1 MSRRAGGH
9 WWAPLTPLTGGQV
22 TAPRQVP
29 VTHQEVS
36 ACQLE
41 ARVAMEGDHSAME
54 KLWL

>member
-1 MSRRAGGH
+1 MSCRAGGH

-22 TAPRQVP
+22 TAPCQVP

-41 ARVAMEGDHSAME
+41 AGVAMEGDHSAME